1 MKYRRKYMKHLL
13 VIHTGGTISMSQD
26 QSNKVVTN
34 DINPISMHQD
44 VINQY
49 AQIDELNPFNVPS
62 PHMTIKHVKQLKDI
76 ILEAVTNKYYD
87 GFVITH
93 GTDTLEETAFLL
105 DLILGIEQP
114 VVITGAMRSS
124 NEIGSDGLYNYI
136 SAIRVASDEKARHK
150 GVMVVFN
157 DEIHTARNVTK
168 THTSNTNT
176 FQSPNH
182 GPLGVLTKDRVQFH
196 HMPYR
201 QQALENVNEK
211 LNVPL
216 VKAYMGMPGDIF
228 SFYSR
233 EGIDGMVIEALGQG
247 NIPPSALEGIQ
258 QLVSLNIP
266 ILVKAYMGMPG
277 DIFSFYS
284 REGIDGMVIEALGQ
298 GNIPPS
304 ALEGIQQ
311 LVSLNIPIVLVSRS
325 FNGIVSPTYA
335 YDGGGYQ
342 LAQQGFIFSN
352 GLNGPKA
359 RLKLLVALSNNLDKA
374 EIKSYF
380 EL

>member
-1 MKYRRKYMKHLL
+1 MKHLL

-34 DINPISMHQD
+34 DTNPISMHQD

-62 PHMTIKHVKQLKDI
+62 PHMTIQHVKQLKDI

-201 QQALENVNEK
+201 QQALENVNDK
-211 LNVPL
+211 LNVP
-216 VKAYMGMPGDIF
+216 
-228 SFYSR
+228 
-233 EGIDGMVIEALGQG
+233 
-247 NIPPSALEGIQ
+247 
-258 QLVSLNIP
+258 
-266 ILVKAYMGMPG
+266 LVKAYMGMPG

-352 GLNGPKA
+352 DLNGPKA

>member
-1 MKYRRKYMKHLL
+1 MKHLL

-34 DINPISMHQD
+34 DINPISLHQD

-62 PHMTIKHVKQLKDI
+62 PHMTIQHVKQLKDI

-150 GVMVVFN
+150 SVMVVFN

-247 NIPPSALEGIQ
+247 N
-258 QLVSLNIP
+258 
-266 ILVKAYMGMPG
+266 M
-277 DIFSFYS
+277 
-284 REGIDGMVIEALGQ
+284 
-298 GNIPPS
+298 PPS

>member
-1 MKYRRKYMKHLL
+1 MKHLL

-62 PHMTIKHVKQLKDI
+62 PHMTIQHVKQLKDI

-93 GTDTLEETAFLL
+93 GTDTLEETDFLL

-201 QQALENVNEK
+201 QQALENVNDK
-211 LNVPL
+211 LNVP
-216 VKAYMGMPGDIF
+216 
-228 SFYSR
+228 
-233 EGIDGMVIEALGQG
+233 
-247 NIPPSALEGIQ
+247 
-258 QLVSLNIP
+258 
-266 ILVKAYMGMPG
+266 LVKAYMGMPG

>member
-1 MKYRRKYMKHLL
+1 MKHLL

-62 PHMTIKHVKQLKDI
+62 PHMTIQHVKQLKDI

-150 GVMVVFN
+150 GMMVVFN

-201 QQALENVNEK
+201 QQALENVNDK
-211 LNVPL
+211 LNVP
-216 VKAYMGMPGDIF
+216 
-228 SFYSR
+228 
-233 EGIDGMVIEALGQG
+233 
-247 NIPPSALEGIQ
+247 
-258 QLVSLNIP
+258 
-266 ILVKAYMGMPG
+266 LVKAYMGMPG

>member
-1 MKYRRKYMKHLL
+1 MKHLL

-34 DINPISMHQD
+34 DINPISLHQD

-62 PHMTIKHVKQLKDI
+62 PHITIQHVKQLKDI

-216 VKAYMGMPGDIF
+216 VKAYMG
-228 SFYSR
+228 
-233 EGIDGMVIEALGQG
+233 L
-247 NIPPSALEGIQ
+247 
-258 QLVSLNIP
+258 
-266 ILVKAYMGMPG
+266 PG

>member
-1 MKYRRKYMKHLL
+1 MKHLL

-62 PHMTIKHVKQLKDI
+62 PHMTIQHVKQLKDI

-182 GPLGVLTKDRVQFH
+182 GPLGVLTKDRLQFH

-201 QQALENVNEK
+201 QQALENVNDK
-211 LNVPL
+211 LNVP
-216 VKAYMGMPGDIF
+216 
-228 SFYSR
+228 
-233 EGIDGMVIEALGQG
+233 
-247 NIPPSALEGIQ
+247 
-258 QLVSLNIP
+258 
-266 ILVKAYMGMPG
+266 LVKAYMGMPG

>member
-1 MKYRRKYMKHLL
+1 MKHLL

-62 PHMTIKHVKQLKDI
+62 PHMTIQHVKQLKDI
-76 ILEAVTNKYYD
+76 ILEAVSNKYYD

-150 GVMVVFN
+150 GVMVVFI

-176 FQSPNH
+176 FKSPNH

-266 ILVKAYMGMPG
+266 I
-277 DIFSFYS
+277 
-284 REGIDGMVIEALGQ
+284 
-298 GNIPPS
+298 
-304 ALEGIQQ
+304 
-311 LVSLNIPIVLVSRS
+311 VLVSRS

-352 GLNGPKA
+352 SLNGPKA

>member
-1 MKYRRKYMKHLL
+1 MKHLL

-34 DINPISMHQD
+34 DINPISLHQD

-62 PHMTIKHVKQLKDI
+62 PHMTIQHVKQLKDI

-136 SAIRVASDEKARHK
+136 SAIRVASDEKAQHK

-247 NIPPSALEGIQ
+247 N
-258 QLVSLNIP
+258 
-266 ILVKAYMGMPG
+266 M
-277 DIFSFYS
+277 
-284 REGIDGMVIEALGQ
+284 
-298 GNIPPS
+298 PPS

>member
-1 MKYRRKYMKHLL
+1 MKHLL

-62 PHMTIKHVKQLKDI
+62 PHMTIQHVKQLKDI

-201 QQALENVNEK
+201 QQSLENVNDK
-211 LNVPL
+211 LNVP
-216 VKAYMGMPGDIF
+216 
-228 SFYSR
+228 
-233 EGIDGMVIEALGQG
+233 
-247 NIPPSALEGIQ
+247 
-258 QLVSLNIP
+258 
-266 ILVKAYMGMPG
+266 LVKAYMGMPG

>member
-1 MKYRRKYMKHLL
+1 MKHLL

-62 PHMTIKHVKQLKDI
+62 PHMTIQHVKQLKDI

-201 QQALENVNEK
+201 QQALENVNDK
-211 LNVPL
+211 
-216 VKAYMGMPGDIF
+216 
-228 SFYSR
+228 
-233 EGIDGMVIEALGQG
+233 
-247 NIPPSALEGIQ
+247 
-258 QLVSLNIP
+258 LNIP
-266 ILVKAYMGMPG
+266 LVKAYMGMPG

>member
-1 MKYRRKYMKHLL
+1 MKHLL

-34 DINPISMHQD
+34 DINPISLHQD

-62 PHMTIKHVKQLKDI
+62 PHMTIQHVKQLKDI

-247 NIPPSALEGIQ
+247 N
-258 QLVSLNIP
+258 
-266 ILVKAYMGMPG
+266 M
-277 DIFSFYS
+277 
-284 REGIDGMVIEALGQ
+284 
-298 GNIPPS
+298 PPS

-325 FNGIVSPTYA
+325 FNGIVNPTYA

>member
-1 MKYRRKYMKHLL
+1 MKHLL

-34 DINPISMHQD
+34 DINPISMHKD

-62 PHMTIKHVKQLKDI
+62 PHMTIQHVKQLKDI

-201 QQALENVNEK
+201 QQALENVNDK
-211 LNVPL
+211 LNVP
-216 VKAYMGMPGDIF
+216 
-228 SFYSR
+228 
-233 EGIDGMVIEALGQG
+233 
-247 NIPPSALEGIQ
+247 
-258 QLVSLNIP
+258 
-266 ILVKAYMGMPG
+266 LVKAYMGMPG

>member
-1 MKYRRKYMKHLL
+1 MKHLL

-34 DINPISMHQD
+34 DTNPISMHQD

-62 PHMTIKHVKQLKDI
+62 PHMTIQHVKQLKDI

-201 QQALENVNEK
+201 QQALENVNDK
-211 LNVPL
+211 LNVP
-216 VKAYMGMPGDIF
+216 
-228 SFYSR
+228 
-233 EGIDGMVIEALGQG
+233 
-247 NIPPSALEGIQ
+247 
-258 QLVSLNIP
+258 
-266 ILVKAYMGMPG
+266 LVKAYMGMPG

-325 FNGIVSPTYA
+325 FNGIVSPTY
-335 YDGGGYQ
+335 DGGGYQ

>member
-1 MKYRRKYMKHLL
+1 MKHLL

-62 PHMTIKHVKQLKDI
+62 PHMTIQHVKQLKDI

-201 QQALENVNEK
+201 QQALENVNDK
-211 LNVPL
+211 LNAP
-216 VKAYMGMPGDIF
+216 
-228 SFYSR
+228 
-233 EGIDGMVIEALGQG
+233 
-247 NIPPSALEGIQ
+247 
-258 QLVSLNIP
+258 
-266 ILVKAYMGMPG
+266 LVKAYMGMPG

>member
-1 MKYRRKYMKHLL
+1 MKHLL

-34 DINPISMHQD
+34 DTNPISMHQD

-62 PHMTIKHVKQLKDI
+62 PHMTIQHVKQLKDI

-201 QQALENVNEK
+201 QQALENVNNK
-211 LNVPL
+211 LNVP
-216 VKAYMGMPGDIF
+216 
-228 SFYSR
+228 
-233 EGIDGMVIEALGQG
+233 
-247 NIPPSALEGIQ
+247 
-258 QLVSLNIP
+258 
-266 ILVKAYMGMPG
+266 LVKAYMGMPG

>member
-1 MKYRRKYMKHLL
+1 MKHLL

-34 DINPISMHQD
+34 DINPISMHKD

-62 PHMTIKHVKQLKDI
+62 PHMTIQHVKQLKDI

-150 GVMVVFN
+150 GVMVIFN

-201 QQALENVNEK
+201 QQALENVNDK

-233 EGIDGMVIEALGQG
+233 EGIDGMV
-247 NIPPSALEGIQ
+247 
-258 QLVSLNIP
+258 
-266 ILVKAYMGMPG
+266 
-277 DIFSFYS
+277 F
-284 REGIDGMVIEALGQ
+284 EALGQ

>member
-1 MKYRRKYMKHLL
+1 MKHLL

-49 AQIDELNPFNVPS
+49 AQIDELNPFDVPS
-62 PHMTIKHVKQLKDI
+62 PHMTIQHVKQLKDI

-201 QQALENVNEK
+201 QQALENVNDK
-211 LNVPL
+211 LNVP
-216 VKAYMGMPGDIF
+216 
-228 SFYSR
+228 
-233 EGIDGMVIEALGQG
+233 
-247 NIPPSALEGIQ
+247 
-258 QLVSLNIP
+258 
-266 ILVKAYMGMPG
+266 LVKAYMGMPG

>member
-1 MKYRRKYMKHLL
+1 MKHLL

-62 PHMTIKHVKQLKDI
+62 PHMTIQHVKQLKDI
-76 ILEAVTNKYYD
+76 ILEAVSNKYYD

-150 GVMVVFN
+150 SVMVVFN

-168 THTSNTNT
+168 THTSNINT

-201 QQALENVNEK
+201 QQALENVNDK

-247 NIPPSALEGIQ
+247 NIPPSAL
-258 QLVSLNIP
+258 
-266 ILVKAYMGMPG
+266 
-277 DIFSFYS
+277 D
-284 REGIDGMVIEALGQ
+284 
-298 GNIPPS
+298 
-304 ALEGIQQ
+304 GIQQ

>member
-1 MKYRRKYMKHLL
+1 MKHLL

-62 PHMTIKHVKQLKDI
+62 PHMTIQHVKQLKDI
-76 ILEAVTNKYYD
+76 ILEAVSNKYYD

-114 VVITGAMRSS
+114 VVITGVMRSS

-266 ILVKAYMGMPG
+266 I
-277 DIFSFYS
+277 
-284 REGIDGMVIEALGQ
+284 
-298 GNIPPS
+298 
-304 ALEGIQQ
+304 
-311 LVSLNIPIVLVSRS
+311 VLVSRS

>member
-1 MKYRRKYMKHLL
+1 MKHLL

-62 PHMTIKHVKQLKDI
+62 PHMTIQHVKQLKDI

-182 GPLGVLTKDRVQFH
+182 GPLGVLTKNRVQFH

-201 QQALENVNEK
+201 QQALENVNDK
-211 LNVPL
+211 LNVP
-216 VKAYMGMPGDIF
+216 
-228 SFYSR
+228 
-233 EGIDGMVIEALGQG
+233 
-247 NIPPSALEGIQ
+247 
-258 QLVSLNIP
+258 
-266 ILVKAYMGMPG
+266 LVKAYMGMPG

>member
-1 MKYRRKYMKHLL
+1 MKHLL

-34 DINPISMHQD
+34 DTNPISMHQD

-62 PHMTIKHVKQLKDI
+62 PHMTIQHVKQLKDI

-201 QQALENVNEK
+201 QQALENVNDK
-211 LNVPL
+211 LNVP
-216 VKAYMGMPGDIF
+216 
-228 SFYSR
+228 
-233 EGIDGMVIEALGQG
+233 
-247 NIPPSALEGIQ
+247 
-258 QLVSLNIP
+258 
-266 ILVKAYMGMPG
+266 LVKAYMGMPG

-352 GLNGPKA
+352 GLNGPKV

>member
-1 MKYRRKYMKHLL
+1 MKHLL

-62 PHMTIKHVKQLKDI
+62 PHMTIQHVKQLKDI

-182 GPLGVLTKDRVQFH
+182 GPLGALTKDRVQFH

-201 QQALENVNEK
+201 QQALENVNDK
-211 LNVPL
+211 LNVP
-216 VKAYMGMPGDIF
+216 
-228 SFYSR
+228 
-233 EGIDGMVIEALGQG
+233 
-247 NIPPSALEGIQ
+247 
-258 QLVSLNIP
+258 
-266 ILVKAYMGMPG
+266 LVKAYMGMPG

>member
-1 MKYRRKYMKHLL
+1 MKHLL

-62 PHMTIKHVKQLKDI
+62 PHMTIQHVKQLKDI

-93 GTDTLEETAFLL
+93 STDTLEETAFLL

-201 QQALENVNEK
+201 QQALENVNDK
-211 LNVPL
+211 LNVP
-216 VKAYMGMPGDIF
+216 
-228 SFYSR
+228 
-233 EGIDGMVIEALGQG
+233 
-247 NIPPSALEGIQ
+247 
-258 QLVSLNIP
+258 
-266 ILVKAYMGMPG
+266 LVKAYMGMPG

>member
-1 MKYRRKYMKHLL
+1 MKHLL

-62 PHMTIKHVKQLKDI
+62 PHMTIQHVKQLKDI

-201 QQALENVNEK
+201 QQALENVNDK

-216 VKAYMGMPGDIF
+216 VKAYMGM
-228 SFYSR
+228 S
-233 EGIDGMVIEALGQG
+233 
-247 NIPPSALEGIQ
+247 
-258 QLVSLNIP
+258 
-266 ILVKAYMGMPG
+266 G

>member
-1 MKYRRKYMKHLL
+1 MKHLL

-62 PHMTIKHVKQLKDI
+62 PHMTIQHVKQLKDI

-201 QQALENVNEK
+201 QQVLENVNDK
-211 LNVPL
+211 LNVP
-216 VKAYMGMPGDIF
+216 
-228 SFYSR
+228 
-233 EGIDGMVIEALGQG
+233 
-247 NIPPSALEGIQ
+247 
-258 QLVSLNIP
+258 
-266 ILVKAYMGMPG
+266 LVKAYMGMPG

>member
-1 MKYRRKYMKHLL
+1 MKHLL

-34 DINPISMHQD
+34 DTNPISMHQD

-62 PHMTIKHVKQLKDI
+62 PHMTIQHVKQLKDI

-201 QQALENVNEK
+201 QQALENVNDK

-216 VKAYMGMPGDIF
+216 VK
-228 SFYSR
+228 
-233 EGIDGMVIEALGQG
+233 V
-247 NIPPSALEGIQ
+247 
-258 QLVSLNIP
+258 
-266 ILVKAYMGMPG
+266 YMGMPG

>member
-1 MKYRRKYMKHLL
+1 MKHLL

-34 DINPISMHQD
+34 DTNPISMHQD

-62 PHMTIKHVKQLKDI
+62 PHMTIQHVKQLKDI

-114 VVITGAMRSS
+114 VAITGAMRSS

-201 QQALENVNEK
+201 QQALENVNDK
-211 LNVPL
+211 LNVP
-216 VKAYMGMPGDIF
+216 
-228 SFYSR
+228 
-233 EGIDGMVIEALGQG
+233 
-247 NIPPSALEGIQ
+247 
-258 QLVSLNIP
+258 
-266 ILVKAYMGMPG
+266 LVKAYMGMPG

>member
-1 MKYRRKYMKHLL
+1 MKHLL

-62 PHMTIKHVKQLKDI
+62 PHMTIQHVKQLKDI
-76 ILEAVTNKYYD
+76 ILEAVSNKYYD

-196 HMPYR
+196 HMSYR

-211 LNVPL
+211 LNVP
-216 VKAYMGMPGDIF
+216 
-228 SFYSR
+228 
-233 EGIDGMVIEALGQG
+233 
-247 NIPPSALEGIQ
+247 
-258 QLVSLNIP
+258 
-266 ILVKAYMGMPG
+266 LVKAYMGMPG

>member
-1 MKYRRKYMKHLL
+1 
-13 VIHTGGTISMSQD
+13 
-26 QSNKVVTN
+26 
-34 DINPISMHQD
+34 
-44 VINQY
+44 
-49 AQIDELNPFNVPS
+49 
-62 PHMTIKHVKQLKDI
+62 
-76 ILEAVTNKYYD
+76 
-87 GFVITH
+87 
-93 GTDTLEETAFLL
+93 
-105 DLILGIEQP
+105 
-114 VVITGAMRSS
+114 
-124 NEIGSDGLYNYI
+124 
-136 SAIRVASDEKARHK
+136 
-150 GVMVVFN
+150 MVVFN

-182 GPLGVLTKDRVQFH
+182 GALGVLTKDRVQFH

-211 LNVPL
+211 LNVP
-216 VKAYMGMPGDIF
+216 
-228 SFYSR
+228 
-233 EGIDGMVIEALGQG
+233 
-247 NIPPSALEGIQ
+247 
-258 QLVSLNIP
+258 
-266 ILVKAYMGMPG
+266 LVKAYMGMPG

-352 GLNGPKA
+352 GLNGIQKQ
-359 RLKLLVALSNNLDKA
+359 D
-374 EIKSYF
+374 
-380 EL
+380 

>member
-1 MKYRRKYMKHLL
+1 MKHLL

-34 DINPISMHQD
+34 DTNPISMHQD

-62 PHMTIKHVKQLKDI
+62 PHMTIQHVKQLKDI

-201 QQALENVNEK
+201 QQALENVNDK

-216 VKAYMGMPGDIF
+216 VKAYMGMPD
-228 SFYSR
+228 
-233 EGIDGMVIEALGQG
+233 
-247 NIPPSALEGIQ
+247 
-258 QLVSLNIP
+258 
-266 ILVKAYMGMPG
+266 

>member
-1 MKYRRKYMKHLL
+1 MKHLL

-62 PHMTIKHVKQLKDI
+62 PHMTIQHVKQLKDI

-124 NEIGSDGLYNYI
+124 NEIGSEGLYNYI

-247 NIPPSALEGIQ
+247 N
-258 QLVSLNIP
+258 
-266 ILVKAYMGMPG
+266 M
-277 DIFSFYS
+277 
-284 REGIDGMVIEALGQ
+284 
-298 GNIPPS
+298 PPS

>member
-1 MKYRRKYMKHLL
+1 MKHLL

-34 DINPISMHQD
+34 DTNPISIHQD

-62 PHMTIKHVKQLKDI
+62 PHMTIQHVKQLKDI

-201 QQALENVNEK
+201 QQALENVNDK
-211 LNVPL
+211 LNVP
-216 VKAYMGMPGDIF
+216 
-228 SFYSR
+228 
-233 EGIDGMVIEALGQG
+233 
-247 NIPPSALEGIQ
+247 
-258 QLVSLNIP
+258 
-266 ILVKAYMGMPG
+266 LVKAYMGMPG

>member
-1 MKYRRKYMKHLL
+1 MKHLL

-62 PHMTIKHVKQLKDI
+62 PHMTIQHVKQLKDI

-105 DLILGIEQP
+105 ELVLGIEQP

-201 QQALENVNEK
+201 QQALENVNDK
-211 LNVPL
+211 LNVP
-216 VKAYMGMPGDIF
+216 
-228 SFYSR
+228 
-233 EGIDGMVIEALGQG
+233 
-247 NIPPSALEGIQ
+247 
-258 QLVSLNIP
+258 
-266 ILVKAYMGMPG
+266 LVKAYMGMPG

>member
-1 MKYRRKYMKHLL
+1 MKHLL

-62 PHMTIKHVKQLKDI
+62 PHMTIQHVKQLKDI

-216 VKAYMGMPGDIF
+216 VKAYMGMP
-228 SFYSR
+228 S
-233 EGIDGMVIEALGQG
+233 
-247 NIPPSALEGIQ
+247 
-258 QLVSLNIP
+258 
-266 ILVKAYMGMPG
+266 

-342 LAQQGFIFSN
+342 LAQQGFVFSN